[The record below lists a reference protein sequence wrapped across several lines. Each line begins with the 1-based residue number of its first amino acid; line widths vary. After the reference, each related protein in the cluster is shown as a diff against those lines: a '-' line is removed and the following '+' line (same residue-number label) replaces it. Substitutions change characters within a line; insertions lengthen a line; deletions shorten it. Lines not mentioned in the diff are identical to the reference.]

1 MFYRSPWRIRKVFV
15 FFAQVPV
22 DRVVVD
28 GSFYFSNAAYG
39 ENVFKIGIVQ
49 NGPAQVFGIDCLDN
63 AVFEELFQVDGYDVG
78 AMYQRVQIRVPEGV
92 GRSGFGQGTNGAQPA
107 GERIFKLLHDAGR
120 VFRPG

>member
-1 MFYRSPWRIRKVFV
+1 MANKEGIRLFRTG
-15 FFAQVPV
+15 ASRQG
-22 DRVVVD
+22 RRRRQL
-28 GSFYFSNAAYG
+28 YFSNAAYG

-107 GERIFKLLHDAGR
+107 GERIFKILHDAGR